1 MLPFA
6 SSVRRWTVTA
16 LLASTALLAL
26 AFSPALA
33 RAAAQV
39 GKPAPP
45 FTLSDVDGKPHSLG
59 ADQGKVVVLE
69 WFNYDC
75 PFTRKHY
82 DSGNMQG
89 LQKKYT
95 QEGIVWLAINSSAP
109 GKQGNYPPDKM
120 KQLAAAKGAAP
131 SSVLLDPDGTVGM
144 SYGAKTTP
152 HMFVIDRTGV
162 LVYDGAIDDR
172 ASTDPADVKGARN
185 YVALALDEVLAG
197 KPVSTASTT
206 PYGCSV
212 KYK

>member
-1 MLPFA
+1 MLCTFA
-6 SSVRRWTVTA
+6 SFIRPRAAAA
-16 LLASTALLAL
+16 LTGLLVLGLAPS
-26 AFSPALA
+26 LA
-33 RAAAQV
+33 RAAARV
-39 GKPAPP
+39 GQPAPA
-45 FTLSDVDGKPHSLG
+45 FTLNDVDGKPHSLA
-59 ADQGKVVVLE
+59 ADQGKIVVLE

-82 DSGNMQG
+82 DSGNMQA

-95 QEGIVWLAINSSAP
+95 GKEIVWLSINSSAP
-109 GKQGNYPPDKM
+109 GKQGNYPADKM
-120 KQLAAAKGAAP
+120 KQLAAARGAAP
-131 SSVLLDPDGTVGM
+131 TAVLLDPDGAVGM

-152 HMFVIDRTGV
+152 HMFVVDRAGV

-172 ASTDPADVKGARN
+172 PSTDQADVQGARN
-185 YVALALDEVLAG
+185 YVALALDELLAG

>member
-1 MLPFA
+1 ML
-6 SSVRRWTVTA
+6 TG
-16 LLASTALLAL
+16 LLFLAL
-26 AFSPALA
+26 APSLA
-33 RAAAQV
+33 RAAARV
-39 GKPAPP
+39 GQPAPA
-45 FTLSDVDGKPHSLG
+45 FTLNDVDGKPHSLA
-59 ADQGKVVVLE
+59 ADQGKIVVLE

-82 DSGNMQG
+82 DSGNMQA

-95 QEGIVWLAINSSAP
+95 GKGIAWLSINSSAP
-109 GKQGNYPPDKM
+109 GKQGNYPADKM
-120 KQLAAAKGAAP
+120 KQLAAARGAAP
-131 SSVLLDPDGTVGM
+131 TAVLLDPDGAVGT

-152 HMFVIDRTGV
+152 HMFVIDRAGV

-172 ASTDPADVKGARN
+172 PSTDQADVQGARN
-185 YVALALDEVLAG
+185 YVTLALDELLAG

>member
-1 MLPFA
+1 ML
-6 SSVRRWTVTA
+6 TG
-16 LLASTALLAL
+16 LLFLAL
-26 AFSPALA
+26 APSLA
-33 RAAAQV
+33 WAAARV
-39 GKPAPP
+39 GQPAPA
-45 FTLSDVDGKPHSLG
+45 FTLNDVDGKPQSLA
-59 ADQGKVVVLE
+59 ADQGKIVVLE

-82 DSGNMQG
+82 DSGNMQA

-95 QEGIVWLAINSSAP
+95 GKGIVWLSINSSAP
-109 GKQGNYPPDKM
+109 GKQGNYPADKM
-120 KQLAAAKGAAP
+120 KQLAAARGAAP
-131 SSVLLDPDGTVGM
+131 TAVLLDPDGAVGM

-152 HMFVIDRTGV
+152 HMFVIDRAGV

-172 ASTDPADVKGARN
+172 PSTDQADVQGARN
-185 YVALALDEVLAG
+185 YVTLGLDELLAG

>member
-1 MLPFA
+1 MLCTFA
-6 SSVRRWTVTA
+6 SFVRPRAASA
-16 LLASTALLAL
+16 LTGLLVLAL
-26 AFSPALA
+26 APSLA
-33 RAAAQV
+33 RAAARV
-39 GKPAPP
+39 GQPAPA
-45 FTLSDVDGKPHSLG
+45 FTLNDVDGKPHSLA
-59 ADQGKVVVLE
+59 ADQGKIVVLE

-82 DSGNMQG
+82 DSGNMQA

-95 QEGIVWLAINSSAP
+95 GKGIVWLSINSSAP
-109 GKQGNYPPDKM
+109 GKQGNYPADKM
-120 KQLAAAKGAAP
+120 KQLAAARGAAP
-131 SSVLLDPDGTVGM
+131 TAVLLDPDGAVGM

-152 HMFVIDRTGV
+152 HMFVVDRTGV

-172 ASTDPADVKGARN
+172 PSTDQADVQGARN
-185 YVALALDEVLAG
+185 YVALALDELLAG